1 MAKGT
6 IYEYSGSFYVRYSA
20 GMTLSQKSGKPRPI
34 QKTHKLCEKNDKFY
48 STKAAAVKRKRD
60 EFMLT
65 VSPRQQPRGEDMSV
79 ATFWEQR
86 YLPYCKEVLQ
96 LTGRPRKKPST
107 IRGYQQIWTQHLKSH
122 FGNITLQEYEP
133 DMGTQFLQTLTG
145 SQGKTTLKHI
155 KALGGSIFKRAKIE
169 RRIKANPWGDVEM
182 PDDAIDSRG
191 TPYYTWAEA
200 EDIISALVDRVDC
213 QLIMALACFLGLRP
227 NEIAPLR
234 WEDVDAEW
242 IHIRRGY
249 VRGKLDTPKTAESMR
264 SVPLVDRV
272 RVPLELW
279 RQKSKNPTEGWMF
292 PSEGT
297 LPESRIVAPEMK
309 HLAGGFS
316 PLDLHNV
323 ISRVIGPALK
333 AKGLTW
339 KPLKAGRTGAC
350 TEVIERSNGNAAL
363 AQALLGHKDMAT
375 TTSIYK
381 KKVSL
386 PSLQNGMRLLEK

>member
-34 QKTHKLCEKNDKFY
+34 QKTHKLCEKNEKFY

-169 RRIKANPWGDVEM
+169 GRIKANPWGDVEM

-323 ISRVIGPALK
+323 ISRV
-333 AKGLTW
+333 
-339 KPLKAGRTGAC
+339 
-350 TEVIERSNGNAAL
+350 
-363 AQALLGHKDMAT
+363 
-375 TTSIYK
+375 
-381 KKVSL
+381 
-386 PSLQNGMRLLEK
+386 